1 MGNGI
6 RVSIIFRVVQG
17 EPHGRRTHGFF
28 QLPNLEKK
36 KLVDVINDYF
46 DSMDR
51 ESIRAEYDE
60 AFAQLKSSEPSF
72 ECKCC
77 ERN

>member
-1 MGNGI
+1 MNKDAI
-6 RVSIIFRVVQG
+6 VLL
-17 EPHGRRTHGFF
+17 HGFF

-36 KLVDVINDYF
+36 KVVDAINDYF
-46 DSMDR
+46 DSTDR
-51 ESIRAEYDE
+51 EPIRAGYDE
-60 AFAQLKSSEPSF
+60 AFAQLRSNDPLF

>member
-1 MGNGI
+1 MNKDAI
-6 RVSIIFRVVQG
+6 VVL
-17 EPHGRRTHGFF
+17 HGFF

-36 KLVDVINDYF
+36 KRIEVINDYF

-51 ESIRAEYDE
+51 EPIRAEYDE
-60 AFAQLKSSEPSF
+60 AFAQLKSNDPSF

-77 ERN
+77 KRN

>member
-1 MGNGI
+1 MNKDAI
-6 RVSIIFRVVQG
+6 VVL
-17 EPHGRRTHGFF
+17 HGFF

-51 ESIRAEYDE
+51 EPIRAKYDE
-60 AFAQLKSSEPSF
+60 AFAQLKSNDPSF

-77 ERN
+77 ERS